1 MNIENII
8 KSGANVQLVVS
19 ALELKE
25 AFLNWDAER
34 RDAVQPVQEVQE
46 ETFLTVNET
55 VKKLGV
61 VPSTLWRWN
70 KAGYLKKIKVGNSVR
85 YRLQDIIN
93 LINNN

>member
-1 MNIENII
+1 MSIIDVI
-8 KSGANVQLVVS
+8 KSGENVQLVVS
-19 ALELKE
+19 ALDLKE

-34 RDAVQPVQEVQE
+34 RDAVQPVQE

-55 VKKLGV
+55 AKRLGV

-70 KAGYLKKIKVGNSVR
+70 KTGYLRKVKVGNSVR